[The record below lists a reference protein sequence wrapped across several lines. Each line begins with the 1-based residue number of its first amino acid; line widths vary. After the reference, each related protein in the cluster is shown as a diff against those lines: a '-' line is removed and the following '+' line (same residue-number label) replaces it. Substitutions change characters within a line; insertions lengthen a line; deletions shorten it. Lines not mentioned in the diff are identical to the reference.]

1 MATSIRDI
9 KQKVVAT
16 KKTSQITNAMNMVSA
31 SKLKGA
37 QRATENFRPYMDRIE
52 DIIVNL
58 ASSGDEIDHPL
69 LKAREV
75 KKVCY
80 ILVTSDR
87 GLAGPFNSNLCKII
101 TNEVAN
107 KEYIIG
113 TMGIKGYFY
122 CKHKKYNMFDD
133 IVRLPDDVTFDYVFP
148 MIRKVVEMYLNGEVD
163 QVVMVYNHFRN
174 TLSIEPTLKTILPIQ
189 NDFQTK
195 NDKKETNQIYDY
207 EGGINSILDTVLPL
221 YIENLVYGVILDSK
235 ASEHASRMTAM
246 KNATDNAKDVISQ
259 LELKYNRA
267 RQSAITLELTD
278 IIGGANAANGGN

>member
-1 MATSIRDI
+1 MASSIRDI

-37 QRATENFRPYMDRIE
+37 QKSAENFRPYMDRIE
-52 DIIVNL
+52 DIICNL
-58 ASSGDEIDHPL
+58 ASSQEDISHPL
-69 LKAREV
+69 LTKRDV

-87 GLAGPFNSNLCKII
+87 GLAGPFNSNLCKIV
-101 TNEVAN
+101 TNEIKDKN
-107 KEYIIG
+107 YIIG
-113 TMGIKGYFY
+113 AMGSKGYFY
-122 CKHKKYNMFDD
+122 CKHKKYNMIED
-133 IVRLPDDVTFDYVFP
+133 IVRLPDDVTFDNVYP
-148 MIRKVVEMYLNGEVD
+148 MIRQIVQMYLKGEID
-163 QVVMVYNHFRN
+163 QVIMVYNHFKN
-174 TLSIEPTLKTILPIQ
+174 TLVIEPTLKTILPIQ
-189 NDFQTK
+189 NDFKKK
-195 NDKKETNQIYDY
+195 NNINKMYDY

-246 KNATDNAKDVISQ
+246 KNATDNAKEVISQ
-259 LELKYNRA
+259 LEVKYNIA
-267 RQSAITLELTD
+267 RQAAITLELTD

>member
-31 SKLKGA
+31 SKLKTA
-37 QRATENFRPYMDRIE
+37 QRATESFRPYMDRIE

-58 ASSGDEIDHPL
+58 AASNEEIDHPL
-69 LKAREV
+69 LKEREV

-101 TNEVAN
+101 TREVEN
-107 KEYIIG
+107 KDYIIG
-113 TMGIKGYFY
+113 AMGVKGYFY

-133 IVRLPDDVTFDYVFP
+133 VVRLPDDVTFDYVFP

-174 TLSIEPTLKTILPIQ
+174 TLSIEPTLKVILPIQ
-189 NDFQTK
+189 NDFK
-195 NDKKETNQIYDY
+195 NKKEVNHIYDY

-246 KNATDNAKDVISQ
+246 KNATDNAKGVISQ
-259 LELKYNRA
+259 LELRYNRA
-267 RQSAITLELTD
+267 RQAAITLELTD